1 MALHK
6 MVNLRRSP
14 KERADGEAGIVE
26 FEEPE
31 FPYGTR
37 IELEDDN
44 LRETGVDVAVGTS
57 VTIRAKAEVV
67 SRMKREG
74 DGDDEEHIS
83 MSLQITDIE
92 IIPETESRDAADVFY
107 S

>member
-1 MALHK
+1 

-14 KERADGEAGIVE
+14 KERADGEMPVD

-44 LRETGVDVAVGTS
+44 LRELGVDVAVGTS
-57 VTIRAKAEVV
+57 VLVRAKAEVV
-67 SRMKREG
+67 GRSKNET
-74 DGDDEEHIS
+74 DDQEHIS

-92 IIPETESRDAADVFY
+92 IIPETESRDAAEVFY
-107 S
+107 K